1 MIFLLLLLFDNY
13 AEPKVLLKVDGSLL
27 FLSMKLVEYQ
37 TVEINIF
44 PSLLGEKKSNL
55 FSKFTSLKPKRIVFI
70 YSFIILVFHLRT
82 FINAKQFSANKS
94 MDRKT
99 LLTSVLLCDLQCRSG
114 V

>member
-44 PSLLGEKKSNL
+44 PSLLGEKK
-55 FSKFTSLKPKRIVFI
+55 
-70 YSFIILVFHLRT
+70 
-82 FINAKQFSANKS
+82 
-94 MDRKT
+94 
-99 LLTSVLLCDLQCRSG
+99 
-114 V
+114 